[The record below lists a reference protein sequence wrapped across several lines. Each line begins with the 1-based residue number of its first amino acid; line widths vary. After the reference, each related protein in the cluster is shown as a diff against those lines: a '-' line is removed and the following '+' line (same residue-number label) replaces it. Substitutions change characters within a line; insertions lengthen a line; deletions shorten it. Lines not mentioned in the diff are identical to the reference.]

1 MLAEKALVAGKVG
14 TMVKVKE
21 FVRLMKLRLSSL
33 VVFSAGIT
41 YLTATHNINWFTLLY
56 LVLGGLLVT
65 GASNGFNQVI
75 EQDTDKLMARTAD
88 RPLPTGTL
96 TTFEGLLFC
105 SIIGALGIAILWLQ
119 VNMLSALLGA
129 LAIILYALVY
139 TPMKKRS
146 PAAVFVGA
154 LPGALPTMI
163 GWVAASGD
171 IALGAWTMFA
181 IQFLWQFPHFWS
193 IAWILDDDYKKAGF
207 KMLPSSG
214 GRSEQSAMQMLIYAL
229 FLVPMGLLP
238 YMFKISGLISGII
251 AVACAFLF
259 AWQAYKLL
267 KNPEVA
273 TAKRLMFASIIYLPV
288 VQLAYM
294 FDKI

>member
-1 MLAEKALVAGKVG
+1 MLAEKALAAGKVG

-21 FVRLMKLRLSSL
+21 FLRLMKLRLSSL

-41 YLTATHNINWFTLLY
+41 YLTATHNISWLTLLY
-56 LVLGGLLVT
+56 LVIGGVLVT

-75 EQDTDKLMARTAD
+75 EQDTDKLMARTAG
-88 RPLPTGTL
+88 RPLPIGTL
-96 TTFEGLLFC
+96 TTFEGLFFC
-105 SIIGALGIAILWLQ
+105 SIIGAIGIAILWLN
-119 VNMLSALLGA
+119 VNMLSAVLGA

-154 LPGALPTMI
+154 IPGALPTMI

-171 IALGAWTMFA
+171 ITIGAWTMFS

-193 IAWILDDDYKKAGF
+193 IAWILDEDYKKAGF

-214 GRSEQSAMQMLIYAL
+214 GRTEQSAVQMLVYAL

-238 YMFKISGLISGII
+238 FMFKIAGLTSGII
-251 AVACAFLF
+251 AVVCALLF

-267 KNPEVA
+267 KNPEVK
-273 TAKRLMFASIIYLPV
+273 TAKKLMFASIIYLPV

>member
-1 MLAEKALVAGKVG
+1 MLAEKALEAGKVG
-14 TMVKVKE
+14 IMVKIKE

-41 YLTATHNINWFTLLY
+41 YLTAADTINWNTLLF
-56 LVLGGLLVT
+56 LTLGGLLVT

-75 EQDTDKLMARTAD
+75 EQDTDKLMSRTAE
-88 RPLPTGTL
+88 RPLPIRTL
-96 TTFEGLLFC
+96 NTAEALIFC
-105 SIIGALGIAILWLQ
+105 SLIGGVGIWLLWYK

-129 LAIILYALVY
+129 IAIILYALVY

-154 LPGALPTMI
+154 IPGALPTMI
-163 GWVAASGD
+163 GWVASDGA
-171 IALGAWTMFA
+171 ITYGAWTMFS
-181 IQFLWQFPHFWS
+181 IQFLWQFPHFWA
-193 IAWILDDDYKKAGF
+193 IAWILDEDYNKAGF

-214 GRSEQSAMQMLIYAL
+214 GRNEQSAMQMLVYTL
-229 FLVPMGLLP
+229 FLVPMGMLP
-238 YMFKISGLISGII
+238 YWFKISGLVSAII
-251 AVACAFLF
+251 AAVCALLF
-259 AWQAYKLL
+259 AIQAYKLL
-267 KNPEVA
+267 KNPDVKM
-273 TAKRLMFASIIYLPV
+273 AKRLMFASIIYLPI